1 MTTLTRVVCTCPSVP
16 TQWDAWD
23 TNGHYYY
30 LRYRFGRGTVD
41 TYNDSDPDTW
51 DVIPDGYTA
60 AFRDPDEPLKGEIE
74 LDEFLRRAGLEL
86 AADAVVVSYGEYVTL
101 AQRTAG
107 DEVLFRHELE
117 EPTT

>member
-1 MTTLTRVVCTCPSVP
+1 MITIARTVCTCPSVP

-23 TNGHYYY
+23 TNGQYYY

-41 TYNDSDPDTW
+41 AYDNPDLNTW
-51 DVIPDGYTA
+51 SVAPDGYTA
-60 AFRDPDEPLKGEIE
+60 AFRDADDPWRGEIE

-101 AQRTAG
+101 AQRTAD
-107 DEVLFRHELE
+107 DEVSIRHGLE